1 MIYHNRGGEYYH
13 LDKLDLAIK
22 DFEKCVELEPTFI
35 ESRNYLS
42 NCYAQIGSY
51 EKALEIVN
59 ETL

>member
-1 MIYHNRGGEYYH
+1 M
-13 LDKLDLAIK
+13 DKLDLAIK